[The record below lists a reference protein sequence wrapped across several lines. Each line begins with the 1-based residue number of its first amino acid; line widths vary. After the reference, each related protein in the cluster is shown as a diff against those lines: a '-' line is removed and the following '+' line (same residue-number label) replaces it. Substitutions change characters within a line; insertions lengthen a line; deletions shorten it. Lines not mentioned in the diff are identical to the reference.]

1 MEILRGPADEQ
12 LAAGIAAQVE
22 RLVGFFRR
30 LTPPPELSPTATAA
44 LATLERFGPCR
55 LTVLAAQ
62 AGVTQPAMS
71 QLIRRLEEA
80 GLAGREPDPADGRV
94 VLVRVTAPGIAL
106 LARRRVIRARRLA
119 VMLRELS
126 PQDRAAMAA
135 ALPAMEALAG
145 ADPGV
150 AAVTLAARQLRAT

>member
-1 MEILRGPADEQ
+1 MEILRG
-12 LAAGIAAQVE
+12 LAEDDLAVLIAAQVE
-22 RLVGFFRR
+22 RLAGFFRR
-30 LTPPPELSPTATAA
+30 LTPPSELSHTATSA
-44 LATLERFGPCR
+44 LATLERLGPCR

-94 VLVRVTAPGIAL
+94 VLARITAPGTAL
-106 LARRRVIRARRLA
+106 LARRRAIRAQRLA

-126 PQDRAAMAA
+126 PQHRAALAA
-135 ALPAMEALAG
+135 ALPVMEALAS

-150 AAVTLAARQLRAT
+150 AARTIAARPLPAA